1 MDLPQQYPYNP
12 RPRLIVVVA
21 GAGLIWI
28 VMGRVLL
35 GRLPTGFALWFG
47 VAPIILAGVLAVRR
61 ASLDRRLLLDID
73 EMVLPTGL
81 LQTGTVRV
89 PYADIQRVWR
99 HYLPGAVVL
108 RVATER
114 RTLEIFSGLLPNA
127 GSYLAIEDFLSLKAK
142 ENAANRGTSS
152 QLA

>member
-1 MDLPQQYPYNP
+1 MDLPHQYPYNP
-12 RPRLIVVVA
+12 RPRLIAVVA

-28 VMGRVLL
+28 VMGRLSL
-35 GRLPTGFALWFG
+35 ERMPTGFAPLFG
-47 VAPIILAGVLAVRR
+47 VVPIMLAVVLAVRR

-114 RTLEIFSGLLPNA
+114 RIFEIVSGLLPSA
-127 GSYLAIEDFLSLKAK
+127 ESYLAIEDFLSLKAK